1 MKRIFFYHYYYH
13 MFLIFV
19 PPTCFD
25 CNNDEYIKV
34 LIMNEYVTK
43 SKKLYPKTPLSIFM
57 VRLILCDCSL
67 CQHGFDIQINQ
78 NILEKLISLEA
89 KLLYKSFAMEQQ
101 LRLWLVFS
109 NIHSMISKKALHCIV
124 NSLVLKHM

>member
-1 MKRIFFYHYYYH
+1 

-25 CNNDEYIKV
+25 CNNDEYRKV

-78 NILEKLISLEA
+78 NILEKLIISRSAHQTPNFTNPEFQFPQFQVLQSGFSL
-89 KLLYKSFAMEQQ
+89 YYMSSIGIFGCI
-101 LRLWLVFS
+101 F
-109 NIHSMISKKALHCIV
+109 IST
-124 NSLVLKHM
+124 